1 LSDDLN
7 DSKGCRLSFVD
18 KPLHDER
25 KPAMKTI
32 MQKLH
37 WKVLAV
43 ALVLCWL
50 RPDLAFAQKI
60 RVVATFPDLAD
71 ITRQIGKELVT
82 VDSLAT
88 GVEDPHGVP
97 MKPSFLPRLNR
108 ADVVILEGLDDEH
121 SWLPALLEVANNP
134 KILLGRPG
142 YIDCSVGVQVLEA
155 PTLVDRSEG
164 DLHPKGNPHYML
176 DPVNAKIAAR
186 NIADGLTRNFPQY
199 QQAFEKNLKAY
210 LAELDDWIA
219 RWEKLAAPLRGTKY
233 VEYHPEWIYFAD
245 RFGMT
250 RVGSV
255 ELKPGI
261 EPTPNHI
268 VELVQRIKQEKPQ
281 LLLYGAQNPRIP
293 EQIAAE
299 TGIKLL
305 RLYSN
310 AGGRPET
317 DTYIKW
323 IDYTVRTLVQ
333 TVNIG

>member
-1 LSDDLN
+1 
-7 DSKGCRLSFVD
+7 
-18 KPLHDER
+18 
-25 KPAMKTI
+25 
-32 MQKLH
+32 
-37 WKVLAV
+37 
-43 ALVLCWL
+43 
-50 RPDLAFAQKI
+50 
-60 RVVATFPDLAD
+60 
-71 ITRQIGKELVT
+71 

-97 MKPSFLPRLNR
+97 MKPSFVPRLNR
-108 ADVVILEGLDDEH
+108 ADVVVLTGLDDEH
-121 SWLPALLEVANNP
+121 SWLPALLDVANNP

-142 YIDCSVGVQVLEA
+142 YIDCSIGIQVLEA
-155 PTLVDRSEG
+155 PTIMDRSEG

-176 DPVNAKIAAR
+176 DPVDAKIAAN
-186 NIADGLTRNFPQY
+186 NIAEGLSHNFPQH
-199 QQAFEKNLKAY
+199 QQTFEKNLKAY
-210 LAELDDWIA
+210 LTELDEWIV
-219 RWEKLAAPLRGTKY
+219 RWEKMAVPLRGVKY
-233 VEYHPEWIYFAD
+233 VEYHPEWIYFAN
-245 RFGMT
+245 RFGLE

-268 VELVQRIKQEKPQ
+268 VELVQQIKLEKPR
-281 LLLYGAQNPRIP
+281 LLLYGAQNPRVP
-293 EQIAAE
+293 EKIAAE

-333 TVNIG
+333 TVNLG